1 MAEVVIKEGESLEAG
16 IKRFRTRRQ
25 KEGTVRIYKKKQY
38 FIKPSAEKRERLKK
52 AMKKIRRKQAKDAAH
67 RER

>member
-1 MAEVVIKEGESLEAG
+1 MAEVIIKEGESLEAG
-16 IKRFRTRRQ
+16 IKRVRTRRQ

-38 FIKPSAEKRERLKK
+38 FTKPSDERRERKKKALKK
-52 AMKKIRRKQAKDAAH
+52 LRRKQAKDAM

>member
-1 MAEVVIKEGESLEAG
+1 MAEIIIREGESLEAG

-38 FIKPSAEKRERLKK
+38 FTKPSAEKRERKKK
-52 AMKKIRRKQAKDAAH
+52 ALKKIRRRQAKEASRD
-67 RER
+67 RS